1 MAGRQIMLEPYNP
14 AWTAQF
20 AEEEKRVREALGDVA
35 LAVHHIGS
43 TSVPGLAAKPV
54 IDMLVEVLSLDAL
67 DACNAAMQALGYT
80 PRGEYGIPGRR
91 YFIKG
96 EAVRTHH
103 IHAFVA
109 ASDHVT
115 RHLAFRDYLRRHDDV
130 MQEYA
135 QIKFAAARDSSFQS
149 DIYSELKNDFI
160 ARVEQQALARR
171 QQ

>member
-1 MAGRQIMLEPYNP
+1 MATRQIALEPYNP

-20 AEEEKRVREALGDVA
+20 VAEEKRVREALGDVA

-54 IDMLVEVLSLDAL
+54 IDMLVEVSSLDAL

-96 EAVRTHH
+96 ETVRTHH
-103 IHAFVA
+103 LHAFIA
-109 ASDHVT
+109 ASEQVT
-115 RHLAFRDYLRRHDDV
+115 RHLAFRDYLRRHDDAAR
-130 MQEYA
+130 EYA
-135 QIKFAAARDSSFQS
+135 QIKFAAARDSGFQS
-149 DIYSELKNDFI
+149 DLYSQLKNDFI
-160 ARVEQQALARR
+160 ARVEQQALAQR
-171 QQ
+171 